1 MKSQVKVVLRN
12 PLKKQDQIDY
22 TIDVDDH
29 QLGADWVTALK
40 VLLKSGNLL
49 EKNFCFMGFPK
60 TDRNIDYLCRT
71 LNQHIDNINQRLTGY
86 HIDDVFLPDNI
97 FARDY
102 ADHGVNH
109 LLFNRLHNHFEVLQ
123 GTVENLSPWY
133 RQADHAT
140 KYSIRQLNIICHEME
155 NLILALRMSKH
166 NPYWVRPSQVTT
178 WVNPIRYE
186 LTDEHRQGFVDNG
199 YNRLLGGVY
208 MHWSQIGKTLMEVFR
223 DEGAPDLDDTVC
235 EAITHLRY
243 YSGEF
248 DVEWGNDVVINGR
261 NPWHDKEQAVFKEWL
276 IRNGLDPQD
285 PKLSLGHLP
294 VGQVNLA
301 ASFGTQNYQS
311 IWDTLSQHL
320 DIYCIEVDGVST
332 QYDYC
337 WSDADYDQQLIKK
350 MTPGYNHS
358 ERVEKS

>member
-1 MKSQVKVVLRN
+1 
-12 PLKKQDQIDY
+12 
-22 TIDVDDH
+22 
-29 QLGADWVTALK
+29 
-40 VLLKSGNLL
+40 
-49 EKNFCFMGFPK
+49 
-60 TDRNIDYLCRT
+60 
-71 LNQHIDNINQRLTGY
+71 
-86 HIDDVFLPDNI
+86 
-97 FARDY
+97 
-102 ADHGVNH
+102 
-109 LLFNRLHNHFEVLQ
+109 
-123 GTVENLSPWY
+123 
-133 RQADHAT
+133 
-140 KYSIRQLNIICHEME
+140 
-155 NLILALRMSKH
+155 
-166 NPYWVRPSQVTT
+166 
-178 WVNPIRYE
+178 
-186 LTDEHRQGFVDNG
+186 
-199 YNRLLGGVY
+199 